1 MKFSNSDS
9 EIRHFFKYEYGY
21 INIDSE
27 NIYLTHTGN
36 WSETVNM
43 EAKNNKTIQKSTKRK
58 WWILSCIII
67 GSGLIY
73 LFHFLEIL
81 SVGKSIILILFI
93 PLNCLPLYKY
103 MRSEL
108 GQKFLIPIK
117 NITSIENE
125 NSGLRINFRNEVF
138 EDDTVYLEYPRG
150 LDKEFLQQLL
160 AEEKD

>member
-1 MKFSNSDS
+1 
-9 EIRHFFKYEYGY
+9 
-21 INIDSE
+21 
-27 NIYLTHTGN
+27 
-36 WSETVNM
+36 
-43 EAKNNKTIQKSTKRK
+43 
-58 WWILSCIII
+58 
-67 GSGLIY
+67 
-73 LFHFLEIL
+73 
-81 SVGKSIILILFI
+81 
-93 PLNCLPLYKY
+93 

-138 EDDTVYLEYPRG
+138 EDDTLYLEYPRG